1 MDDINTLAYDL
12 QTSDPDVCSICGA
25 SPQTVQCNNAD
36 CWDRITNDERTD
48 DED

>member
-1 MDDINTLAYDL
+1 MDDINWNDTPADY
-12 QTSDPDVCSICGA
+12 SDKCSICGA
-25 SPQTVQCNNAD
+25 EPMTAQCNNAD